1 MRTAKI
7 GQESGQFLRASGQ
20 VFRGRQPR
28 TGRTETRT
36 TGQLDIQIR
45 TSRTVNS
52 DNRTKELGYL
62 LLRADGESGGYLF
75 FMLDRNLGQAGQKAG
90 QFSSDERT
98 GFSREATS
106 DRPDKKSGQEDSRT
120 GHSDIQTRTSRTV
133 NLDKWDDEGS
143 DNEDKTQD
151 RGRAVGHVN
160 KSVAPDS
167 RLVTAVA
174 KGRNRR
180 AKPSAGEPRV
190 V

>member
-1 MRTAKI
+1 MRIGQWASGQGIVEMRTAKI
-7 GQESGQFLRASGQ
+7 GQEAGQFLRTSGQ

-106 DRPDKKSGQEDSRT
+106 DKPDRT
-120 GHSDIQTRTSRTV
+120 IGH
-133 NLDKWDDEGS
+133 
-143 DNEDKTQD
+143 
-151 RGRAVGHVN
+151 
-160 KSVAPDS
+160 
-167 RLVTAVA
+167 
-174 KGRNRR
+174 
-180 AKPSAGEPRV
+180 
-190 V
+190 

>member
-1 MRTAKI
+1 MDLWSDKSFIAFEIWTIDKWTGNIGRGIFEMRTAKI
-7 GQESGQFLRASGQ
+7 GQEAGQFLRTSGQ

-106 DRPDKKSGQEDSRT
+106 DKPDRT
-120 GHSDIQTRTSRTV
+120 IGH
-133 NLDKWDDEGS
+133 
-143 DNEDKTQD
+143 
-151 RGRAVGHVN
+151 
-160 KSVAPDS
+160 
-167 RLVTAVA
+167 
-174 KGRNRR
+174 
-180 AKPSAGEPRV
+180 
-190 V
+190 